1 MSTTGYLAIN
11 PSALNVPPARDDAG
25 IVQYM
30 QDVKQIL
37 SELNHNLSL
46 AIDTVNVHT
55 TSLATIDTTLQNH
68 DTSITQQDTS
78 IINLLSQIQTI
89 TAAVGTNPLSS
100 LSTGRKV
107 KLAMPTKFDG
117 TDKSKAV
124 SFRVSVMHYLRVGY
138 PGTSVEEAI
147 AFIISCLDGKAYDWL
162 DPYREQDFVHGQPVT
177 WLHDIDAF
185 WEQFNLHWNV
195 QNKTEDYRVKF
206 RALKQGSKS
215 AQEYYKD
222 FQTYSQSLGYNGTAL
237 WDFFYD
243 SLSVKIKEM
252 LMAQDFDHSDASV
265 TLEVLAAKTL
275 KIDQQ
280 LSEFEAMNKG
290 SSGSTSGTKSG
301 ATSSTAAQGGP
312 RDKLSVG
319 DAVYMIGTDGKAKKG
334 TIKKIDRNDKGAATP
349 TVKWKDGTTS
359 TATFK
364 QIKKDNMPDIVVA
377 PNPSTKPSKPSDAM
391 DLDAAGKG
399 KKPVVCNTCG
409 GKGHYANQCPSKPFS
424 GQGTSISDDE
434 ESEKGDL

>member
-1 MSTTGYLAIN
+1 
-11 PSALNVPPARDDAG
+11 
-25 IVQYM
+25 M

-37 SELNHNLSL
+37 TELNHNLSL
-46 AIDTVNVHT
+46 AIDAVNSHT

-78 IINLLSQIQTI
+78 IVNLLSQIQTVA
-89 TAAVGTNPLSS
+89 AAVGTTPSWS
-100 LSTGRKV
+100 TTTGRKV

-117 TDKSKAV
+117 TDKNKAV

-147 AFIISCLDGKAYDWL
+147 TFIISCLDSKAYDWL
-162 DPYREQDFVHGQPVT
+162 DPYREQDFVHGEPVP

-185 WEQFNLHWNV
+185 WEQFNLCWNI
-195 QNKTEDYRVKF
+195 QNKTEDYQVKF
-206 RALKQGSKS
+206 RALKQGSKLG
-215 AQEYYKD
+215 QEYYKD

-275 KIDQQ
+275 KIDQK
-280 LSEFEAMNKG
+280 LSKFMAMNKG
-290 SSGSTSGTKSG
+290 STSSTSGTKSG
-301 ATSSTAAQGGP
+301 AVLSTAAQGGP
-312 RDKLSVG
+312 RKKLSIG

-334 TIKKIDRNDKGAATP
+334 TIKKIDQNDKGAATP
-349 TVKWKDGTTS
+349 CRKLHQNPELILIFLK
-359 TATFK
+359 FFRRLY
-364 QIKKDNMPDIVVA
+364 A
-377 PNPSTKPSKPSDAM
+377 P
-391 DLDAAGKG
+391 
-399 KKPVVCNTCG
+399 V
-409 GKGHYANQCPSKPFS
+409 FS
-424 GQGTSISDDE
+424 HMILALILA
-434 ESEKGDL
+434 KLPP